1 MPALPNVYESDVD
14 FASLALGYPDFAKKS
29 APYILLRERCSRNG
43 RLKANRQLD
52 FSDPESVR

>member
-1 MPALPNVYESDVD
+1 MPVRNDVYNDEVD
-14 FASLALGYPDFAKKS
+14 FVALALQYPDFAK
-29 APYILLRERCSRNG
+29 